1 MHIRLALTL
10 TNRKKSLKMKKIVSL
25 ILLFVIIQTSNVFA
39 QKNGEVDGVLI
50 PRTVKFSNKE
60 ILLNGVGVRSKFVFD
75 VYTQAL
81 YLTNLSSDPNEIINS
96 NSTMGMIFYMT
107 SPLVTSKKFSNNLD
121 AGIRKTVGDEK
132 WATFKSE
139 IQSMREFVS
148 LDKIVK
154 NDVFNLIYNDVDS
167 SIWVIKNGVVKG
179 KIPGFEFKK
188 AFFGIWLSDKPVKE
202 SLKKELLGIQN

>member
-1 MHIRLALTL
+1 
-10 TNRKKSLKMKKIVSL
+10 MKKIVSL

-202 SLKKELLGIQN
+202 SLKKELLGIKN